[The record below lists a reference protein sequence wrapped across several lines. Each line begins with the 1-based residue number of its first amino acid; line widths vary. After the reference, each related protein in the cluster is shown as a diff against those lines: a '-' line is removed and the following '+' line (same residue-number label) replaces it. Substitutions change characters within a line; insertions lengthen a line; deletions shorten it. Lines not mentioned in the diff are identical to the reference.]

1 MAGHVAGPGAPHQ
14 GEENAV
20 YVVTQHTILDRVKA
34 MEVSQS
40 LLTPPPGITLHLFL
54 PDLGGSK
61 AVCLWEADSVETIR
75 DLVDGVLGP
84 YAQNEFFPVHVWAAV
99 GLRAATSG
107 VTPAL

>member
-1 MAGHVAGPGAPHQ
+1 M
-14 GEENAV
+14 
-20 YVVTQHTILDRVKA
+20 YVVTQHTILDRWKA
-34 MEVSQS
+34 VEATQG
-40 LLTPPPGITLHLFL
+40 LKNPPPGITLHLFL
-54 PDLGGSK
+54 TDEEVSK